1 MVTNCACG
9 HEHKEGSHVM
19 DELVLKA
26 LKEAIEKYPEI
37 IPYLKGA
44 ARKIAEDGVERHQ
57 KIPPRHRGE
66 YVYTPGK
73 TELTE
78 EDIEEAVAEWDRLMP
93 EYRGM
98 LDAEVR
104 IDDNAE

>member
-1 MVTNCACG
+1 MITNCACG

-26 LKEAIEKYPEI
+26 LKEAIERYPEI

-44 ARKIAEDGVERHQ
+44 AKQIAEDGVEWHQ
-57 KIPPRHRGE
+57 KFKPNSTIHE
-66 YVYTPGK
+66 YTPGK

-78 EDIEEAVAEWDRLMP
+78 EDIDEAIKEWDKTMP
-93 EYRGM
+93 DYKGM
-98 LDAEVR
+98 LDANVEV
-104 IDDNAE
+104 EE